1 MDILICIMGQ
11 SGCRTI
17 LKKQIGQIHNTNE
30 MIILKY
36 FDGDIM
42 RRKCLLMVFTLNI
55 FMCYNISAQNA
66 LLKAELKEFYL
77 RYNATYHEK
86 DDNRMYAMQ
95 DSLVHEYCTESFY
108 SAYLAEIKENGRGWE
123 EFIALVSSD
132 DINIIK
138 KTFKVRRIANR
149 QYVVEY
155 QILDSDINHKVIKEL
170 VSINLVISLV
180 KGKYKICKVIS
191 YNVTRL

>member
-1 MDILICIMGQ
+1 ML
-11 SGCRTI
+11 
-17 LKKQIGQIHNTNE
+17 
-30 MIILKY
+30 IILNQNPKLNWSSSCALL
-36 FDGDIM
+36 FDN
-42 RRKCLLMVFTLNI
+42 VH
-55 FMCYNISAQNA
+55 YNNLAQNA

-149 QYVVEY
+149 QYGVEY

-170 VSINLVISLV
+170 VSLLFGSL
-180 KGKYKICKVIS
+180 ICI
-191 YNVTRL
+191 L